1 MTNCAFQLNIIKRR
15 GNVLV
20 GTHQNVQYSSLDIV
34 VAISKANPFYR
45 YDGTVRQEV
54 AKHINVFVRFL
65 SLFDRYNLNFLKV

>member
-1 MTNCAFQLNIIKRR
+1 M
-15 GNVLV
+15 
-20 GTHQNVQYSSLDIV
+20 YSSLDIV

-45 YDGTVRQEV
+45 YDGTVRQV